1 MATIRYGTIIGGPA
15 RKNDPQI
22 REGIM
27 EAALKPGALVD
38 FDSSDKIIAHAT
50 AGGQG
55 FPYVLQHNYVGGG
68 DVSEAVPANATGMA
82 VQCELGVTYHA
93 LVEASSVLVKG
104 TPLASNGSG
113 ALKLAEVGE
122 NILFYAYEAYTVA
135 SDGAELVAVR
145 RAELA
150 AVRRAGNASIPA
162 GEM

>member
-27 EAALKPGALVD
+27 KNAYQPGTLVD
-38 FDSSDKIIAHAT
+38 FDDGDKIIAHAT

-55 FPYVLQHNYVGGG
+55 FPYVLQHNYLGGG

-82 VQCELGVTYHA
+82 VQCEFGVTYHA
-93 LVEASSVLVKG
+93 LVAKGSVLKKG
-104 TPLASNGSG
+104 TPLASNGAG
-113 ALKLAEVGE
+113 ALKVAGNGD
-122 NILFYAYEAYTVA
+122 NILFYSYETYTVA

-145 RAELA
+145 RA
-150 AVRRAGNASIPA
+150 GNASMSA
-162 GEM
+162 GA

>member
-27 EAALKPGALVD
+27 KASLKPGALVD
-38 FDSSDKIIAHAT
+38 FDTADDKIIAHAT

-55 FPYVLQHNYVGGG
+55 FPYVLQHNYLGGG

-82 VQCELGVTYHA
+82 VQCEFGVTYHA
-93 LVEASSVLVKG
+93 LVAQGSVLKKG
-104 TPLASNGSG
+104 TPLSSNGSG
-113 ALKLAEVGE
+113 ALKVAVNKD
-122 NILFYAYEAYTVA
+122 NILFYSEETYTVA

-145 RAELA
+145 RA
-150 AVRRAGNASIPA
+150 GNASMPA
-162 GEM
+162 GD

>member
-27 EAALKPGALVD
+27 TAALQPGALVTFNGD
-38 FDSSDKIIAHAT
+38 DKIIAHAT

-55 FPYVLQHNYVGGG
+55 FPYVLQHNYIGGG

-82 VQCELGVTYHA
+82 VQCEFGVTYHA
-93 LVEASSVLVKG
+93 LVAQGSVLKKG
-104 TPLASNGSG
+104 TPLASNGAG
-113 ALKLAEVGE
+113 ALKVAGDGD
-122 NILFYAYEAYTVA
+122 NILFYSYETYTVA

-145 RAELA
+145 RD
-150 AVRRAGNASIPA
+150 GNASMPA
-162 GEM
+162 GA

>member
-27 EAALKPGALVD
+27 NVALQPGALVD
-38 FDSSDKIIAHAT
+38 FNTDDKIIAHAT

-55 FPYVLQHNYVGGG
+55 FPYVLQHNYIGGG

-82 VQCELGVTYHA
+82 VQCEFGVTYHA
-93 LVEASSVLVKG
+93 LVAQSSALKKG
-104 TPLASNGSG
+104 TPLASNGAG
-113 ALKLAEVGE
+113 ALKVAGDGD
-122 NILFYAYEAYTVA
+122 NILFYSYETYTVA

-145 RAELA
+145 RA
-150 AVRRAGNASIPA
+150 GNASMPA
-162 GEM
+162 GA

>member
-27 EAALKPGALVD
+27 NVALQPGALVD
-38 FDSSDKIIAHAT
+38 FNTDDKIIAHAT

-55 FPYVLQHNYVGGG
+55 FPYVLQHNYLGGG

-82 VQCELGVTYHA
+82 VQCEFGVTYHA
-93 LVEASSVLVKG
+93 LVAASSALKKG
-104 TPLASNGSG
+104 TPLASNGAG
-113 ALKLAEVGE
+113 ALKVAGNGD
-122 NILFYAYEAYTVA
+122 NILFYSYETYTVA

-145 RAELA
+145 RA
-150 AVRRAGNASIPA
+150 GNASMPA
-162 GEM
+162 GA

>member
-27 EAALKPGALVD
+27 NAALQPGALVD
-38 FDSSDKIIAHAT
+38 FNTDDKIIAHAT

-55 FPYVLQHNYVGGG
+55 FPYVLQHNYIGGG

-82 VQCELGVTYHA
+82 VQCEFGVTYHA
-93 LVEASSVLVKG
+93 LVAQGSVLKKG
-104 TPLASNGSG
+104 TPLSSNGSG
-113 ALKLAEVGE
+113 ALKVAVNKD
-122 NILFYAYEAYTVA
+122 NILFYSEETYTVA

-145 RAELA
+145 RA
-150 AVRRAGNASIPA
+150 GNASMPA
-162 GEM
+162 GD

>member
-27 EAALKPGALVD
+27 NAALKPGALVD
-38 FDSSDKIIAHAT
+38 FNTDDKIIAHAT

-55 FPYVLQHNYVGGG
+55 FPYVLQHNYLGGG

-82 VQCELGVTYHA
+82 VQCEFGVTYHA
-93 LVEASSVLVKG
+93 LVAASSALKKG
-104 TPLASNGSG
+104 TPLASNGAG
-113 ALKLAEVGE
+113 ALKVAGNGD
-122 NILFYAYEAYTVA
+122 NILFYSYETYTVA

-145 RAELA
+145 RA
-150 AVRRAGNASIPA
+150 GNASMPA
-162 GEM
+162 GA

>member
-27 EAALKPGALVD
+27 KAALKPGALVD
-38 FDSSDKIIAHAT
+38 FDTADDKIIAHAT

-68 DVSEAVPANATGMA
+68 DVSEAVPVNATGMA
-82 VQCELGVTYHA
+82 VQCEFGVTYHA
-93 LVEASSVLVKG
+93 LVAKSSELKKG
-104 TPLASNGSG
+104 TPLASDGTG
-113 ALKLAEVGE
+113 ALKVAANKE
-122 NILFYAYEAYTVA
+122 NILFYSDETYTVA

-145 RAELA
+145 RA
-150 AVRRAGNASIPA
+150 GNASMPA
-162 GEM
+162 GEL

>member
-27 EAALKPGALVD
+27 NAALQPGALVD
-38 FDSSDKIIAHAT
+38 FNTDDKIIAHAT

-55 FPYVLQHNYVGGG
+55 FPYVLQHNYLGGG

-82 VQCELGVTYHA
+82 VQCEFGVTYHA
-93 LVEASSVLVKG
+93 LVAQSSALKKG
-104 TPLASNGSG
+104 TPLASDGAG
-113 ALKLAEVGE
+113 ALKVAATGE
-122 NILFYAYEAYTVA
+122 NILFYSDETYTVA

-145 RAELA
+145 RA
-150 AVRRAGNASIPA
+150 GNASMPA
-162 GEM
+162 A

>member
-27 EAALKPGALVD
+27 KNAYQPGTLVD
-38 FDSSDKIIAHAT
+38 FDADDKIIAHAT

-55 FPYVLQHNYVGGG
+55 FPYVLQHNYIGGG

-82 VQCELGVTYHA
+82 VQCEFGVTYHA
-93 LVEASSVLVKG
+93 LVAASSALKKG
-104 TPLASNGSG
+104 TPLASNGAG
-113 ALKLAEVGE
+113 ALKVAGDGD
-122 NILFYAYEAYTVA
+122 NILFYSYETYTVA

-145 RAELA
+145 RA
-150 AVRRAGNASIPA
+150 GNASMPA
-162 GEM
+162 GA

>member
-27 EAALKPGALVD
+27 NAALQPGALVD
-38 FDSSDKIIAHAT
+38 FNTDDKIIAHAT

-55 FPYVLQHNYVGGG
+55 FPYVLQHNYIGGG

-82 VQCELGVTYHA
+82 VQCEFGVTYHA
-93 LVEASSVLVKG
+93 LVAQGSALKKG
-104 TPLASNGSG
+104 TPLASNGAG
-113 ALKLAEVGE
+113 ALKVAGNGD
-122 NILFYAYEAYTVA
+122 NILFYSYETYTVA

-145 RAELA
+145 RA
-150 AVRRAGNASIPA
+150 GNASMPA
-162 GEM
+162 GA

>member
-27 EAALKPGALVD
+27 NVALQPGALVD
-38 FDSSDKIIAHAT
+38 FNTDDKIIAHAT

-55 FPYVLQHNYVGGG
+55 FPYVLQHNYIGGG

-82 VQCELGVTYHA
+82 VQCEFGVTYHA
-93 LVEASSVLVKG
+93 LVAQSSALKKG
-104 TPLASNGSG
+104 TPLASNGAG
-113 ALKLAEVGE
+113 ALKVAGNGD
-122 NILFYAYEAYTVA
+122 NILFYSYETYTVA

-145 RAELA
+145 RA
-150 AVRRAGNASIPA
+150 GNASMPA
-162 GEM
+162 GE

>member
-27 EAALKPGALVD
+27 NAELQPGALVTFND
-38 FDSSDKIIAHAT
+38 DDKIIAHAT

-55 FPYVLQHNYVGGG
+55 FPYVLQHNYLGGG

-82 VQCELGVTYHA
+82 VQCEFGVTYHA
-93 LVEASSVLVKG
+93 LVAASSALKKG
-104 TPLASNGSG
+104 SPLASNGAG
-113 ALKLAEVGE
+113 ALKVAGDGD
-122 NILFYAYEAYTVA
+122 NILFYAYETYTVA

-145 RAELA
+145 RA
-150 AVRRAGNASIPA
+150 GNASMPA
-162 GEM
+162 GA

>member
-27 EAALKPGALVD
+27 NAALQPGALVD
-38 FDSSDKIIAHAT
+38 FNTVDKIIAHAT

-55 FPYVLQHNYVGGG
+55 FPYVLQHNYLGGG

-82 VQCELGVTYHA
+82 VQCEFGVTYHA
-93 LVEASSVLVKG
+93 LVAASSALKKG
-104 TPLASNGSG
+104 TPLASNGAG
-113 ALKLAEVGE
+113 ALKVAGDGDNV
-122 NILFYAYEAYTVA
+122 LFYSYETYTVA

-145 RAELA
+145 RA
-150 AVRRAGNASIPA
+150 GNASMSA
-162 GEM
+162 GA

>member
-27 EAALKPGALVD
+27 NVALQPGALVD
-38 FDSSDKIIAHAT
+38 LNTDDKIIAHAT

-55 FPYVLQHNYVGGG
+55 FPYVLQHNYIGGG

-82 VQCELGVTYHA
+82 VQCEFGVTYHA
-93 LVEASSVLVKG
+93 LVAASSALKKG
-104 TPLASNGSG
+104 TPLASNGAG
-113 ALKLAEVGE
+113 ALKVAGNGD
-122 NILFYAYEAYTVA
+122 NILFYSYETYTVA

-145 RAELA
+145 RA
-150 AVRRAGNASIPA
+150 GNASMPA
-162 GEM
+162 GA

>member
-27 EAALKPGALVD
+27 NVALQPGALVTFND
-38 FDSSDKIIAHAT
+38 DDKIIAHAT

-55 FPYVLQHNYVGGG
+55 FPYVLQHNYIGGG

-82 VQCELGVTYHA
+82 VQCEFGVTYHA
-93 LVEASSVLVKG
+93 LVAASSALKKG
-104 TPLASNGSG
+104 TPLASNGAG
-113 ALKLAEVGE
+113 ALKVAGNGD
-122 NILFYAYEAYTVA
+122 NILFYSYETYTVA

-145 RAELA
+145 RA
-150 AVRRAGNASIPA
+150 GNASMPA
-162 GEM
+162 GA

>member
-27 EAALKPGALVD
+27 NAALQPGALVD
-38 FDSSDKIIAHAT
+38 FNTDDKIIAHAT

-55 FPYVLQHNYVGGG
+55 FPYVLQHNYIGGG

-82 VQCELGVTYHA
+82 VQCEFGVTYHA
-93 LVEASSVLVKG
+93 LVAASSALKKG
-104 TPLASNGSG
+104 TPLASNGAG
-113 ALKLAEVGE
+113 ALKVAGNGD
-122 NILFYAYEAYTVA
+122 NILFYSYETYTVA

-145 RAELA
+145 RA
-150 AVRRAGNASIPA
+150 GNASMLA
-162 GEM
+162 GA